1 MSKLTSDNKF
11 LDFSDYGRP
20 FAKYFTPKLV
30 NTAITPI
37 HITLIFGICGIV
49 SIVLLFQQHVV
60 LAGLFLVLKSI
71 IDAMDGELARLKKKP
86 SHVGRY
92 LDSVFDNLLNLAL
105 FISFA
110 ILVKTSIWWGILAYA
125 CVQLQ
130 GTFFNFYYVIIR
142 TNSSGGDKTSQIFE
156 TQAPK
161 AFPFEKQRHVNFLF
175 YTYLLL
181 YGVFDKIVYTIDSS
195 AQNTQKFPN
204 WFMSL
209 VSMYGLGFQL
219 LIMSFFIAFEK
230 THWIIPFFIGYSLLA
245 FVLVLARKFMIEKH
259 ELSENT

>member
-1 MSKLTSDNKF
+1 MSKLASENKF
-11 LDFSDYGRP
+11 IDFSDYGRP

-37 HITLIFGICGIV
+37 HITLIFGICGII
-49 SIVLLFQQHVV
+49 SIVLLFQKQVV
-60 LAGLFLVLKSI
+60 WAGFFLVLKSI

-86 SHVGRY
+86 SYVGRY

-110 ILVKTSIWWGILAYA
+110 ILVKTSICWGICAYA

-130 GTFFNFYYVIIR
+130 GTFFNYYYVIIR
-142 TNSSGGDKTSQIFE
+142 TNSTGGDSTSQIFE
-156 TQAPK
+156 TQVPK
-161 AFPFEKQRHVNFLF
+161 AFPSEKQHHVNYLF

-181 YGVFDKIVYTIDSS
+181 YGVYDKIVYTIDSS
-195 AQNTQKFPN
+195 AKNTRKFPN
-204 WFMSL
+204 WFMSM

-219 LIMSFFIAFEK
+219 LIMAFFMAFGK
-230 THWIIPFFIGYSLLA
+230 THWIIPFFIAYTLLA
-245 FVLVLARKFMIEKH
+245 FVLVLTRKFVIEKQY
-259 ELSENT
+259 LN

>member
-1 MSKLTSDNKF
+1 MSKLASENKF
-11 LDFSDYGRP
+11 VDFSDYGRP

-30 NTAITPI
+30 DTSVTPI
-37 HITLIFGICGIV
+37 HITLLFGVCGII
-49 SIVLLFQQHVV
+49 SIVLLFQKQVV

-86 SHVGRY
+86 SYVGRY

-110 ILVKTSIWWGILAYA
+110 ILVQTSIWWGILAYA

-130 GTFFNFYYVIIR
+130 GTFFNYYYVIIR
-142 TNSSGGDKTSQIFE
+142 TNSIGGDTTSKIFE
-156 TQAPK
+156 TRVPK
-161 AFPFEKQRHVNFLF
+161 AFPLEQQRHVTFLF
-175 YTYLLL
+175 YTYLAL
-181 YGVFDKIVYTIDSS
+181 YGIFDRIVYTIDTS
-195 AQNTQKFPN
+195 AQKTTKFPN

-219 LIMSFFIAFEK
+219 LLMAVLIAFGK
-230 THWIIPFFIGYSLLA
+230 IHWVIPFFIGYTFLA
-245 FVLVLARKFMIEKH
+245 FLLVLARKYVIEKK
-259 ELSENT
+259 